1 MTDTGFELSTNVA
14 DTMNLMSDLSL
25 QNRSIGSGAG
35 LMNQVMSFAGLSDA
49 KGLNLLFS
57 PVIDKA
63 IDNVLDMFI
72 TGNFDSVLSKL
83 DNISNVL
90 ANGGVGEGLFTGEIS
105 QRIISSIKNS
115 MQSYKFNKT
124 GSKIKKALIVLKNL
138 KAQAKQIVNPE
149 TRKKFEDA
157 MYALNAILKTLK
169 SLYKNR
175 KFVNDRLISGIHN
188 LVKEDEDT
196 PITLMKVT
204 WRDE

>member
-90 ANGGVGEGLFTGEIS
+90 SNGGVGEGLFTGEIS
-105 QRIISSIKNS
+105 QRIIASIKNS

-196 PITLMKVT
+196 PITLIKVT

>member
-90 ANGGVGEGLFTGEIS
+90 SNGGVGEGLFTGEIS
-105 QRIISSIKNS
+105 QRIITSIKNS

-188 LVKEDEDT
+188 LVKEDEDK
-196 PITLMKVT
+196 PITLIKVT

>member
-90 ANGGVGEGLFTGEIS
+90 SNGGVGEGLFTGEIS
-105 QRIISSIKNS
+105 QRIIASIKNS

-138 KAQAKQIVNPE
+138 KAQAKQIANPE

-188 LVKEDEDT
+188 LVKENEDT

>member
-25 QNRSIGSGAG
+25 QNRSIGSGTG
-35 LMNQVMSFAGLSDA
+35 IMNQVMSFAGLNDV
-49 KGLNLLFS
+49 KGLNLLYS

-83 DNISNVL
+83 DSISNVL

-105 QRIISSIKNS
+105 QRIIASIKNS

-188 LVKEDEDT
+188 LVKEDEDK
-196 PITLMKVT
+196 PITLIKVT

>member
-90 ANGGVGEGLFTGEIS
+90 SNGGVGEGLFTGEIS
-105 QRIISSIKNS
+105 QRIIASIKNS

-175 KFVNDRLISGIHN
+175 KFVNDRLISGIRN
-188 LVKEDEDT
+188 LVKEDEDK

>member
-90 ANGGVGEGLFTGEIS
+90 ASGGVGEGLFTGEIS
-105 QRIISSIKNS
+105 QRIIASIKNS

-188 LVKEDEDT
+188 LVKEDEDK
-196 PITLMKVT
+196 PITLIKVT

>member
-14 DTMNLMSDLSL
+14 DTMNLMSNLSL

-90 ANGGVGEGLFTGEIS
+90 SNGGVGEGLFTGEIS
-105 QRIISSIKNS
+105 QRIIASIKNS

-138 KAQAKQIVNPE
+138 KAQAKQIANPE

-175 KFVNDRLISGIHN
+175 KFVNDRLISGIRN
-188 LVKEDEDT
+188 LVKEDEDK

>member
-72 TGNFDSVLSKL
+72 TGNFDAVLSKL

-105 QRIISSIKNS
+105 QRIIASIKNS

-188 LVKEDEDT
+188 LVKEDEDK
-196 PITLMKVT
+196 PITLIKVT

>member
-14 DTMNLMSDLSL
+14 DTMNLMSNLSL

-90 ANGGVGEGLFTGEIS
+90 SNGGVGEGLFTGEIS
-105 QRIISSIKNS
+105 QRIIASIKNS

-175 KFVNDRLISGIHN
+175 KFVNDRLISGIRN
-188 LVKEDEDT
+188 LVKEDEDK
-196 PITLMKVT
+196 PITLIKVT

>member
-35 LMNQVMSFAGLSDA
+35 LMNQIMSFSGLSDA

-90 ANGGVGEGLFTGEIS
+90 SNGGVGEGLFTGEIS
-105 QRIISSIKNS
+105 QRIIASIKNS

-175 KFVNDRLISGIHN
+175 KFVNDRLISGIRN
-188 LVKEDEDT
+188 LVKEGEDT
-196 PITLMKVT
+196 PITLVKVT